1 MTTAKSSAA
10 TSSAANSS
18 AGDSAPIVLLHGFW
32 HGTWC
37 WSPVLAALA
46 GRERMATAV
55 DMAGHGLN
63 ARRPAAALARPFDAE
78 AFATEVSP
86 VADVTLDAAGDLL
99 VAQLKQIGGGR
110 PCVLVAHSM
119 GGVVATRAIQQA
131 PELVA
136 HVVYLTAFMPASGV
150 PAVAYAQSDD
160 NEGELVLPS
169 LCADPVAVG
178 ALRLDPGSNDAA
190 YRDVLRQAFY
200 NDISPEQ
207 ADAVIALLG
216 CDAAAGIAVGTTEL
230 TADGWGSVPRTY
242 VVCNR
247 DNAIRPTLQRRFV
260 AEADAAYP
268 ANPTTVIELDA
279 SHSPF
284 LSMPDRVADIVT
296 SR

>member
-1 MTTAKSSAA
+1 MSMTSAAKSP
-10 TSSAANSS
+10 TE
-18 AGDSAPIVLLHGFW
+18 SAPIVLLHGFW

-37 WSPVLAALA
+37 WSPVLAELA
-46 GRERMATAV
+46 SRKRIATPV

-63 ARRPAAALARPFDAE
+63 ARRPRSALARPFDAE

-86 VADVTLDAAGDLL
+86 VAEVTLDVAGDLL
-99 VAQLKQIGGGR
+99 VAQLKQIGGGQ

-119 GGVVATRAIQQA
+119 GGAVATSAIQRA

-136 HVVYLTAFMPASGV
+136 HVVYLTAFMPGSGV

-169 LCADPVAVG
+169 LCADPAAVG
-178 ALRLDPGSNDAA
+178 ALRLDPGSNDAT
-190 YRDVLRQAFY
+190 YREVLRQAFY

-216 CDAAAGIAVGTTEL
+216 CDAAAGIAVGTTDL
-230 TADGWGSVPRTY
+230 TADRWGSVPRTY
-242 VVCNR
+242 VACTL
-247 DNAIRPTLQRRFV
+247 DNAIRPMLQRRFI

-268 ANPTTVIELDA
+268 ANPTTVIELEA

-284 LSMPDRVADIVT
+284 LSMPTRVADIIG

>member
-1 MTTAKSSAA
+1 MSTDFTNGSAA
-10 TSSAANSS
+10 EA
-18 AGDSAPIVLLHGFW
+18 APIVLLHGFW

-37 WSPVLAALA
+37 WSQVLAELA
-46 GRERMATAV
+46 WRGRLATPV

-63 ARRPAAALARPFDAE
+63 ARRPASALARPFDPV

-86 VADVTLDAAGDLL
+86 VGDVTLEAAGDLL
-99 VAQLKQIGGGR
+99 VAQLEQIGRGR

-119 GGVVATRAIQQA
+119 GGAVATRAVQQA

-136 HVVYLTAFMPASGV
+136 HVVYLTAFMPGSGT
-150 PAVAYAQSDD
+150 PAVAYAQSPD

-178 ALRLDPGSNDAA
+178 ALRLDPGSNDAS

-216 CDAAAGIAVGTTEL
+216 CDAAAGIAVGATEL
-230 TADGWGSVPRTY
+230 TTDGWGSVPRTY
-242 VVCNR
+242 VVCTL
-247 DNAIRPTLQRRFV
+247 DNAIRPALQRRFI
-260 AEADAAYP
+260 AEADAAFP
-268 ANPTTVIELDA
+268 SHPTTVVELEA

-284 LSMPDRVADIVT
+284 LSMPDRVADVIA

>member
-1 MTTAKSSAA
+1 MPSRDV
-10 TSSAANSS
+10 NN
-18 AGDSAPIVLLHGFW
+18 APVVLLHGFW

-37 WSPVLAALA
+37 WSQVLAELA
-46 GRERMATAV
+46 SRARTATPV

-63 ARRPAAALARPFDAE
+63 ARRPASALARPFDPA

-119 GGVVATRAIQQA
+119 GGAVATRAAQQA

-136 HVVYLTAFMPASGV
+136 HVVYLTAFMPGSGL
-150 PAVAYAQSDD
+150 PAVVYAQSED
-160 NEGELVLPS
+160 NTGELVLPS

-178 ALRLDPGSNDAA
+178 ALRLDPGSNDLA
-190 YRDVLRQAFY
+190 YRDILRRAFY
-200 NDISPEQ
+200 NDVEPER
-207 ADAVIALLG
+207 AEAAIALLC
-216 CDAAAGIAVGTTEL
+216 CDAAAGIAIGATVL

-242 VVCNR
+242 VVCTL
-247 DNAIRPTLQRRFV
+247 DNAIRPALQRRFI

-268 ANPTTVIELDA
+268 ANPTTVVELES

-284 LSMPDRVADIVT
+284 LSMPGRVAEIIAAK
-296 SR
+296 